1 MAFHAELKEAIKEGI
16 VCCLQ
21 LLQAGLKD
29 AAQGNLSGEN
39 KELVFVNGVFFF
51 FSYQLEEEDNHADG
65 NICFLDLWECVE
77 YSFIACVCDLF
88 THVSQ
93 LHIHRPDTPHLLPH
107 GSFKIKLDQ
116 KCVTEKSEK
125 KQLLLEQRS
134 TLKN

>member
-93 LHIHRPDTPHLLPH
+93 LHIHRPDTPHLLYH
-107 GSFKIKLDQ
+107 MAHLKSNQIRSVLQRNQ
-116 KCVTEKSEK
+116 K
-125 KQLLLEQRS
+125 RS
-134 TLKN
+134 SCYQSKGLH